1 MAREKKLELGAI
13 NITMHPHS
21 PIKYVE
27 LFKKVKNL
35 KNIQR
40 IHSDKYG
47 MLTSVNYLDRKNGET
62 SPITGDLYRFTNI
75 NVDGDWFNIDTY
87 DKAEEN
93 ELGEVKIPKNLKP
106 NSSRFSYLFFPEDHL
121 MFYESYYD
129 SHSLGPSNAVK
140 LIERLFNQPD
150 VTDKY
155 GKIEVTHVPC
165 VDELSK
171 ALGMNRLERLD
182 LHINRPNPDDQSDA
196 ERKFLKRMNKLRVAE
211 QTQEY
216 KAIPGESIELDEE
229 LKTLTNIAARNGEV
243 SAKGKDDL
251 LKPVTYSTSTHPWT
265 DKFYYDPNIE
275 SPFDM
280 FVIKAL
286 DVKDEILSWFKKS
299 G

>member
-1 MAREKKLELGAI
+1 MPREKKLELGAI

-27 LFKKVKNL
+27 LFKEVKNL
-35 KNIQR
+35 RNIQH

-47 MLTSVNYLDRKNGET
+47 MLTSVNYLDKKKGET

-75 NVDGDWFNIDTY
+75 KVDGQWFNIDTY
-87 DKAEEN
+87 DKAEEE

-121 MFYESYYD
+121 LFYECYYD
-129 SHSLGPSNAVK
+129 GNKLGPTNATK
-140 LIERLFNQPD
+140 LVDRLFNQQEIN
-150 VTDKY
+150 DKY

-165 VDELSK
+165 VDALSK
-171 ALGMNRLERLD
+171 ALGMKKLEKLD
-182 LHINRPNPDDQSDA
+182 LHITRPNPDDQSDA
-196 ERKFLKRMNKLRVAE
+196 ERKFLKRMNKLKVAE
-211 QTQEY
+211 QKQEY

-229 LKTLTNIAARNGEV
+229 LKTLTNIAAKNGEV
-243 SAKGKDDL
+243 SAKGKDEL
-251 LKPVTYSTSTHPWT
+251 SKPVFYSTSKHPWI
-265 DKFYYDPNIE
+265 DKLYYDPNVE

-280 FVIKAL
+280 FVLKAME
-286 DVKDEILSWFKKS
+286 VKDEILSWFKRP